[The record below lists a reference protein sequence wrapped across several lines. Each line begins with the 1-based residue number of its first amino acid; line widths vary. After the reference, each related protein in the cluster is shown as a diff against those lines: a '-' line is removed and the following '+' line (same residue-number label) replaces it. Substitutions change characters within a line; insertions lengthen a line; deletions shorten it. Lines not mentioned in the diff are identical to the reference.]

1 MIDFFDFLIGRVVGD
16 QLLGA
21 GPEVCLVEWMECG
34 RGRANG
40 LNLMGPKIRI
50 MRLRIP

>member
-1 MIDFFDFLIGRVVGD
+1 MIDFLIGRVVGD

-21 GPEVCLVEWMECG
+21 VQRSASWSGWSAGEEERM
-34 RGRANG
+34 G